1 MVKKIARNNKEE
13 KKMDA
18 GFWGACMHAYSS
30 HSLLGYIPLQIAMHY
45 A

>member
-13 KKMDA
+13 KKTLENTLQ
-18 GFWGACMHAYSS
+18 CMHAYSS